1 MNRTF
6 QLRSFEGNQSH
17 CDVFFKEYKV
27 LDIYF
32 APKDAWNRGK
42 LRKRSE
48 RQCRF
53 CGKKQPETSFTSKT
67 HIISRLFGN
76 NAGISDFECDKCN
89 NHFSKFET
97 STADFLGVNRS
108 LYSLGKETIPTFK
121 APDGSIEA
129 RASEIYGYEAVEI
142 SAKMPGLITSL
153 TDTGKIEMQVKSNS
167 YIPLNVYKSL
177 LKIALTR
184 MPESEFI
191 NYNLALAFLMKNLNS
206 KHFSYH
212 ATQIFRCQIGGE
224 VTTPYCILFSK
235 KDTNSNLPTHIF
247 QLYYQ
252 DSCLQLH
259 LPYRNGD
266 KQLQEMEKMVIPM
279 CPPLV
284 ISSESLP
291 GRARYE
297 ILNLSLSEKKAGEV
311 KKVYVEFDKERILE
325 SIPVNNEK
333 GMIGEQKFDPNQI
346 VTILFAR
353 DMPEK
358 LK

>member
-1 MNRTF
+1 MKRQI
-6 QLRSFEGNQSH
+6 QLRTYEGNQTH
-17 CDVFFKEYKV
+17 CDAFFKDYEV
-27 LDIYF
+27 LDLYI
-32 APKDAWNRGK
+32 APKDPRNRGK
-42 LRKRSE
+42 LKKRSE
-48 RQCRF
+48 MICRF
-53 CGKKQPETSFTSKT
+53 CGKKHPETTFVSKP

-108 LYSLGKETIPTFK
+108 IYSLGKEKIPTFK

-129 RASEIYGYEAVEI
+129 RGSEIYGNEAVEI

-153 TDTGKIEMQVKSNS
+153 TDTGRIEMQVKGNS

-191 NYNLALAFLMKNLNS
+191 NYKLALAFLMKDLNNEY
-206 KHFSYH
+206 FSFF
-212 ATQIFRCQIGGE
+212 ATQVLRSQIGGE
-224 VTTPYCILFSK
+224 VVTPYCILFNK
-235 KDTNSNLPTHIF
+235 KDATSDLPTHIF

-266 KQLQEMEKMVIPM
+266 RQLLEIENMVIPL
-279 CPPLV
+279 CPPFV
-284 ISSESLP
+284 VTSENLP
-291 GRARYE
+291 GRANYE
-297 ILNLSLSEKKAGEV
+297 VLDLSLSEKKVGEV
-311 KKVYVEFDKERILE
+311 KKMYVEFDKNTIQEG
-325 SIPVNNEK
+325 IPVDIDK
-333 GMIGEQKFDPNQI
+333 GMIGDKKFDPNEI
-346 VTILFAR
+346 FTIIFAR
-353 DMPEK
+353 DEPGK
-358 LK
+358 SK